1 MKREDSGWFLVE
13 GKLLFRNYTI
23 VTGYFQ
29 FMNGLISSQCH
40 IVSRLLDIN
49 VSIVR
54 NKIIGTLA

>member
-13 GKLLFRNYTI
+13 GKLLFKNYTI

-29 FMNGLISSQCH
+29 FMNGLISTQCH

-49 VSIVR
+49 V
-54 NKIIGTLA
+54 LFL